1 MQLTRR
7 QFLASTAAASSYAS
21 PRLHAQRYEPRPNVV
36 VIISDDQGY
45 GDIGCYG
52 AEQDPRT
59 PHLDALAAS
68 GVRLTGFYVNAP
80 MCSPTRAAFLTGR
93 HPLRCGVPFVVDSSP
108 DVVGLRGDEVTL
120 AEVLRDAGYRTGLV
134 GKWHLGAAPE
144 SLPNAQGFD
153 DFYGFRSGCIDYF
166 SHRFYWGLGA
176 DKPSF
181 HDLWRNNEEVDES
194 GAYATH
200 LITREATRFLEQA
213 SEKPFFLTVAYNA
226 PHYPMHAPAEY
237 LERLDHVADPERK
250 MHLAM
255 VAAMD
260 DGVGDILQTLDDRG
274 LRESTL
280 VFFFSDNGATI
291 EDRAGNGG
299 RNTPFRGFKFSLF
312 EGGIRMPA
320 IASWPGI
327 LPAGKIRDA
336 MCAGYDLFPALIK
349 LCGGALPADRKIDG
363 RDLWPLLVD
372 GARSRHDS
380 LFWKR
385 YDQVAVRRGDWKLIR
400 NPMLALGDENRLEEP
415 VWLSNLAEDPEER
428 HNYAAEQPEIVAEL
442 EALAKAWENDVA
454 RTSA

>member
-1 MQLTRR
+1 MQLSRR
-7 QFLASTAAASSYAS
+7 DFLACASAVGAA
-21 PRLHAQRYEPRPNVV
+21 RAQRYSPRPNVV
-36 VIISDDQGY
+36 VIISDDQGT

-52 AEQDPRT
+52 HESDPRT

-68 GVRLTGFYVNAP
+68 GVRLTGFYANAP

-108 DVVGLRGDEVTL
+108 GVVGLRRDEVTL

-176 DKPSF
+176 GKPSF
-181 HDLWRNNEEVDES
+181 HDLWRNEEEIEES
-194 GAYATH
+194 GEYATH
-200 LITREATRFLEQA
+200 LITREAKRFLTEA
-213 SEKPFFLTVAYNA
+213 GNEPFFLTVAYNA
-226 PHYPMHAPAEY
+226 PHYPMHAPKQY
-237 LERLDHVADPERK
+237 LERFGHVDDPERK

-260 DGVGDILQTLDDRG
+260 DGIGEIIQTLDGQG

-291 EDRAGNGG
+291 EDRAGEGG
-299 RNTPFRGFKFSLF
+299 RNTPYRGYKFSLF

-320 IASWPGI
+320 MASWPGI
-327 LPAGKIRDA
+327 LPAGKVRDA
-336 MCAGYDLFPALIK
+336 MCAGFDLFPALVK
-349 LCGGALPADRKIDG
+349 LCGAEMPPGRTLDG

-372 GARSRHDS
+372 GARSPHES

-385 YDQVAVRRGDWKLIR
+385 YDQVAVRRGDWKLVK
-400 NPMLALGDENRLEEP
+400 NPMLALGEENRLEDT
-415 VWLSNLAEDPEER
+415 VFLANLAEDP
-428 HNYAAEQPEIVAEL
+428 AEQRNLASEHPEVVAEL
-442 EALAKAWENDVA
+442 EALIAEWEA
-454 RTSA
+454 ELS